1 MKIVN
6 VKEEKRQKDESR
18 KITQMNHQLSEVVGD
33 QSSGVYIS
41 HRLEFRSIYHID
53 QSSGVYISHRLDFRS
68 IYVIQVRVKEY
79 ISHIDQSSGVY
90 IGVYIQIRVQEF
102 ISHIDKSSGVYISH
116 RLEFRSIYLTQISV
130 QEYIT
135 HIRSEFRGISQI
147 LIKVQEI
154 SYIRSEF
161 RDIYLSQRLCR
172 GLAYAFLQ
180 ISMVFSCQSMMS
192 VSQIPNNFTDLTL

>member
-79 ISHIDQSSGVY
+79 ISHIDQSS
-90 IGVYIQIRVQEF
+90 E
-102 ISHIDKSSGVYISH
+102 VYISH
-116 RLEFRSIYLTQISV
+116 RLEFRNIYLAQISV

-147 LIKVQEI
+147 QIKVQEI